1 MSTIIPGDFM
11 QAARTV
17 ASWSKPLLLSHAKPD
32 GDALGSLVAL
42 RQLLKGR
49 GLDPVAVLFE
59 PLPSSYKLF
68 ETYDPLPVWGRDL
81 KTEHLSDIDAV
92 IVVDTCTY
100 TQLEPIAAWLRGA
113 TVPKLAIDH
122 HVNRDPLADTYLV
135 DESAAAACLILYEWA
150 VAAGWSLD
158 QTARDALFVG
168 MATDTGW
175 FRFSN
180 VDARVLLA
188 AGNLASQGVRPHELH
203 QALFQ
208 RDQPARIRLLGRAL
222 ASLELHNDGRLAL
235 MTLTPQDYVETGA
248 GAGDTENIVNEPLRI
263 ESVAVSCILVDR
275 DEGFLR
281 CSFRSKPP
289 LSPGEPDVDVSLIA
303 SALGGGGHRRAAA
316 ARIAGSP
323 DEVRRRVVDRLQE
336 AVKTARTAAQP

>member
-1 MSTIIPGDFM
+1 MIKPREFE
-11 QAARTV
+11 QAAQSV
-17 ASWSKPLLLSHAKPD
+17 AAWKHPLLLSHAKPD
-32 GDALGSLVAL
+32 GDALGALVAL
-42 RQLLKGR
+42 RGLLQALGR
-49 GLDPVAVLFE
+49 EPMAIVFE
-59 PLPSSYKLF
+59 PLPASYQLF
-68 ETYDPLPVWGRDL
+68 ESFDPLPVLGRDVQ
-81 KTEHLSDIDAV
+81 TEDLSGVDAV

-100 TQLEPIAAWLRGA
+100 NQLEPIATWLRET

-122 HVNRDPLADTYLV
+122 HVNRDDLADHYLV

-150 VAAGWSLD
+150 LAAGWALD
-158 QTARDALFVG
+158 AATRNALFVG

-180 VDARVLLA
+180 VDARVLNA
-188 AGNLASQGVRPHELH
+188 AGSLTSKGVRPHELH

-208 RDQPARIRLLGRAL
+208 RDKPTRIRLLAKAL
-222 ASLELHNDGRLAL
+222 ASFELHADDRLAL
-235 MTLTPQDYVETGA
+235 MSLTPQDYADCEA

-275 DEGFLR
+275 GEGFLR

-316 ARIAGSP
+316 ARISGSA
-323 DEVRRRVVDRLQE
+323 DEVRTCVLDRLRE
-336 AVKTARTAAQP
+336 ALKTGQTAARP